1 MTRTSAPTAI
11 STRVCNLAAVALLAA
26 LGACGRDAVEP
37 KLVGTWQTAVASP
50 TGPYQLRF
58 TTLSN
63 GQYQTLAQGPAPVAA
78 ETGLLKAAGGKWRRE
93 KLNGGIDEGTYEFLS
108 ADSVLFKS
116 KTETLLWSR
125 VPNDVAAAPTQPPA
139 ASAGVAQSGLPAA
152 STTAADAAQPSAE
165 LVAAGP
171 FGAPLPQASATAP
184 QEATTGSSFAGFAP
198 SSPQPSASGA
208 NAPPQQA
215 TTAPASAT
223 GTPQPANMQHAKQA
237 AAQATASAHQ
247 VTASAHQAVASAG
260 EAADAVKAEADER
273 IGPFRKAGS
282 KIKNFFTG
290 HKSDADNPDTS
301 PAQQNGH

>member
-1 MTRTSAPTAI
+1 MTRTHIRAPTATSKRI
-11 STRVCNLAAVALLAA
+11 RNLAAVALLAA
-26 LGACGRDAVEP
+26 LCACGRDAVEP

-63 GQYQTLAQGPAPVAA
+63 GQYQTLAQGPAPVPA

-93 KLNGGIDEGTYEFLS
+93 KLNGGSDEGTYEFLS

-125 VPNDVAAAPTQPPA
+125 VPNDVAAAATQPAA
-139 ASAGVAQSGLPAA
+139 ASVGAAQAGLLGASGTGAG
-152 STTAADAAQPSAE
+152 AQPSAE

-171 FGAPLPQASATAP
+171 FGAPLAQAAAAAP
-184 QEATTGSSFAGFAP
+184 PDATGSSFGSVAP
-198 SSPQPSASGA
+198 ATTTQPSGSGA
-208 NAPPQQA
+208 GSPQQA
-215 TTAPASAT
+215 STAPSGAQISNA
-223 GTPQPANMQHAKQA
+223 QHARQA

-247 VTASAHQAVASAG
+247 AAASAHQAAASAG

-290 HKSDADNPDTS
+290 HKSDADDKADSS
-301 PAQQNGH
+301 PALQNGH

>member
-1 MTRTSAPTAI
+1 MTRTHIRAPTATSKRI
-11 STRVCNLAAVALLAA
+11 RNLAAVALLAA
-26 LGACGRDAVEP
+26 LCACGRDAVEP

-63 GQYQTLAQGPAPVAA
+63 GQYQTLTQGPAPVPA

-93 KLNGGIDEGTYEFLS
+93 KLNGGSDEGTYEFLS

-125 VPNDVAAAPTQPPA
+125 VPNEVAAAATQPA
-139 ASAGVAQSGLPAA
+139 APFVGAAQAGLVGASGTGAGV
-152 STTAADAAQPSAE
+152 QPSAE

-171 FGAPLPQASATAP
+171 FGSPLAQAAVAAPLD
-184 QEATTGSSFAGFAP
+184 ATTGSSFGGVAP
-198 SSPQPSASGA
+198 STTQPSGSGA
-208 NAPPQQA
+208 SSPPQQA
-215 TTAPASAT
+215 ATTPSS
-223 GTPQPANMQHAKQA
+223 GTAQISNVQHARQA
-237 AAQATASAHQ
+237 AAQAN
-247 VTASAHQAVASAG
+247 ASAHQAAASAD

-290 HKSDADNPDTS
+290 HKSDADNNADSS

>member
-1 MTRTSAPTAI
+1 
-11 STRVCNLAAVALLAA
+11 LAAVALLAA

-63 GQYQTLAQGPAPVAA
+63 GQYQTLAQGPAPVPA
-78 ETGLLKAAGGKWRRE
+78 ETGLLKAAGGKFRRE

-125 VPNDVAAAPTQPPA
+125 VPNDAAAAAQPA
-139 ASAGVAQSGLPAA
+139 ASSAAQAGSLAPSATSAA
-152 STTAADAAQPSAE
+152 AAQPSAD
-165 LVAAGP
+165 LLAAGP
-171 FGAPLPQASATAP
+171 FGAPLPKSAAFAP
-184 QEATTGSSFAGFAP
+184 QGATIGGSSGGVAP
-198 SSPQPSASGA
+198 PAPQAKTGGASGA
-208 NAPPQQA
+208 AQQAPATPASGSDAPAAPP
-215 TTAPASAT
+215 T
-223 GTPQPANMQHAKQA
+223 NMQHAKQA
-237 AAQATASAHQ
+237 AAQATTSAHQ
-247 VTASAHQAVASAG
+247 AAASAHQAAASAG

-273 IGPFRKAGS
+273 VGPFRKAGS
-282 KIKNFFTG
+282 KIKSFFTG
-290 HKSDADNPDTS
+290 HKSDADANGNANADTNP